1 MKTREEL
8 LREKE
13 EIEKQLKKLDKIK
26 ECSKKI
32 VILFNPD
39 LTEGRIPFYSK
50 KEFYIKEG
58 ENCLFKIN
66 DVIKLIEYN
75 YAKKYGLY
83 AGVMGSSKVLMKTF
97 FVNTENKD
105 IEYID
110 NFSIFDIDKLS
121 TTFGEAETQIEEFL
135 ETVPTKQNP
144 RF

>member
-26 ECSKKI
+26 EYSKKI

-50 KEFYIKEG
+50 KEFYIKG
-58 ENCLFKIN
+58 RENCLFEIN
-66 DVIKLIEYN
+66 DVIKLIEFI

-83 AGVMGSSKVLMKTF
+83 NSVMGSTRNLMETF
-97 FVNTENKD
+97 RVYETSIN
-105 IEYID
+105 ID
-110 NFSIFDIDKLS
+110 EKCDSVFDINKLMW
-121 TTFGEAETQIEEFL
+121 TFEYAVKQIEEFL
-135 ETVPTKQNP
+135 ETVPTRPNT
-144 RF
+144 RI

>member
-26 ECSKKI
+26 EYSKKI

-50 KEFYIKEG
+50 KEFYIKER
-58 ENCLFKIN
+58 ENGLFKIN
-66 DVIKLIEYN
+66 DVKKLIECIYVE
-75 YAKKYGLY
+75 KYGLY
-83 AGVMGSSKVLMKTF
+83 DSVMGSSKVLMDTF
-97 FVNTENKD
+97 RV
-105 IEYID
+105 YIT
-110 NFSIFDIDKLS
+110 SVDIDDKCDSVFDMNKLS
-121 TTFGEAETQIEEFL
+121 LTFGEALKQIEEFL
-135 ETVPTKQNP
+135 ETVPTKSNT